1 MATFI
6 LVHGACHG
14 GWCWE
19 RVQPILES
27 HGHKVCAP
35 DLPGLGKDHTPP
47 ANVTLADNVEKIAR
61 LLDKIDDP
69 VVLVG
74 HALGGVT
81 ISQTAEA
88 RRRKLKALVYV
99 CGLMPPS
106 GTASREM
113 TANDPDMLFRRSRE
127 LSPDG
132 LTYTFARSQLPA
144 MFYQDVSAEDRYRA
158 MERLRPQ
165 PISISTTPVTLTE
178 ERYGSVPRWY
188 IECTQDNAI
197 RIARQRAMVKAIP
210 CKVLTIECGHTPFYS
225 APEELAEHLETIAR
239 S

>member
-19 RVQPILES
+19 KVQPILES
-27 HGHKVCAP
+27 RGHKVCAP

-47 ANVTLADNVEKIAR
+47 ANVTLADNVEKISR
-61 LLDKIDDP
+61 LLDKIEEP

-88 RRRKLKALVYV
+88 RRRKIKALVYV

-106 GTASREM
+106 GMASREM
-113 TANDPDMLFRRSRE
+113 TAGDPEILFRRSRE

-188 IECTQDNAI
+188 IECTHDNAV
-197 RIARQRAMVKAIP
+197 RIKLQRLMVKMTP
-210 CKVLTIECGHTPFYS
+210 CKVITMECGHSPFFS
-225 APEELAEHLETIAR
+225 NPEELAEHLEAIAR
-239 S
+239 T